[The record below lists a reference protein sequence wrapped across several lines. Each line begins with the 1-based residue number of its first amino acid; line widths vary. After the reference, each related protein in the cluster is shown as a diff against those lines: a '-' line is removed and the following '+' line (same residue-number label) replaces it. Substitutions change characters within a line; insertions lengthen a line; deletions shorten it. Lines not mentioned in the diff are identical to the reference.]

1 MPSTRE
7 QLRQLVAE
15 RTAPP
20 QGFDWDALMEA
31 LGQLEDAARGRTARK
46 AAPLEA
52 EDIDAL
58 VDLVD
63 RRGRVPLRGSV
74 PAPHCMPPE
83 ELLQYRA
90 LRILDA
96 AGRVDCVRDSLEA
109 VGSEAGSP
117 ALRELVR
124 QLVAA
129 PVKDPGRP
137 A

>member
-7 QLRQLVAE
+7 QLRQLVTE

-20 QGFDWDALMEA
+20 QGFDWVALMEA
-31 LGQLEDAARGRTARK
+31 LGQLEDAARGRTARNV
-46 AAPLEA
+46 APLEA
-52 EDIDAL
+52 EDLGAL
-58 VDLVD
+58 MELVH

-74 PAPHCMPPE
+74 PPPHCMPPE

-96 AGRVDCVRDSLEA
+96 AGRLEGVRDALTD
-109 VGSEAGSP
+109 VGSEAASP
-117 ALRELVR
+117 ALRGLVQ
-124 QLVAA
+124 QLMERT
-129 PVKDPGRP
+129 KDPGRP